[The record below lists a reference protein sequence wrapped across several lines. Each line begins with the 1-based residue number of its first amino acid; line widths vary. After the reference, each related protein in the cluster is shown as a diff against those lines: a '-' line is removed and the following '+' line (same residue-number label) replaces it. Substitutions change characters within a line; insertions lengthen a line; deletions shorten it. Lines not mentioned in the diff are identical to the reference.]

1 LRVIWKNRAV
11 TERKKRIVRS
21 WNRALPDAGMDTLKI
36 IPLGGL
42 GEFGLNMMLLEYG
55 DAAVAIDCGLM
66 FPGADLLGIDLV
78 IPDVSYLIERRD
90 KLKAIVLTHAH
101 EDHVGA
107 LPFILEHFNVPI
119 FGTRLTLGLLAN
131 KLREHDLEDT
141 VDVRQ
146 ITAGAPWDIA
156 PFRIEG
162 IRVTHSLMDCL
173 ALAVETPIGTVIH
186 TGDFKIDNTPME
198 GEMFDFQRFAAYG
211 ERGVLLLLSDS
222 TNVERTGHTPSERE
236 VGSNLEQIIQSSTG
250 KVLVSTFS
258 SSIPRIQQVVEISE
272 RSDRRVV
279 LSGRSMIRNSQVA
292 AELGYLH
299 LPRNAMT
306 ESDRW
311 QDLPESRLTFLTT
324 GSQGEPLSALHRIAL
339 NDHKNIKITP
349 GDTVILSSKFI
360 PGNEKTISNL
370 IDHLYRRGAEVH
382 YEKVSEI
389 HVSGHASQEELK
401 IMLQLTRPRYFV
413 PIHGEY
419 RHLVRHRRLAQEVGI
434 PAENC
439 FILEDGDVLELSAQ
453 SAQKTTS
460 IQVGKVFVDGKGV
473 GDVGDIVIRDRRHLS
488 EDGMVLA
495 VMAIHQQSGEL
506 VAGPDMISRGFMS
519 AEESEEVLEHAKKV
533 VLETL
538 GAMNRETRTDPAEL
552 KEEVRRALRR
562 FFRKKLERHPV
573 VLPYI
578 IET

>member
-1 LRVIWKNRAV
+1 M
-11 TERKKRIVRS
+11 ES
-21 WNRALPDAGMDTLKI
+21 LKI

-42 GEFGLNMMLLEYG
+42 GEFGLNMMLVEYG
-55 DAAVAIDCGLM
+55 DAAIAIDCGLM

-78 IPDVSYLIERRD
+78 IPDVSYLLARRD
-90 KLKAIVLTHAH
+90 KLKAIVLTHGH

-107 LPFILEHFNVPI
+107 LPFLLEHFEVPI
-119 FGTRLTLGLLAN
+119 FGTHLTLGLLAN
-131 KLREHDLEDT
+131 KLREHDLEDSA
-141 VDVRQ
+141 DVRR
-146 ITAGAPWDIA
+146 ITAGAPWDVA

-162 IRVTHSLMDCL
+162 IRVTHSLVDCL
-173 ALAVETPIGTVIH
+173 ALAIETPAGTVIH

-222 TNVERTGHTPSERE
+222 TNVERPGHTPSERD
-236 VGSNLEQIIQSSTG
+236 VGSNLEHIIQSSTG
-250 KVLVSTFS
+250 KVLVSTFA

-272 RSDRRVV
+272 RCNRRVI
-279 LSGRSMIRNSQVA
+279 LSGRSMIRNTQVA
-292 AELGYLH
+292 AELGYLD
-299 LPRNAMT
+299 LPRHTMT
-306 ESDRW
+306 ENDRW
-311 QDLPESRLTFLTT
+311 QDLAPDRLTFLTT
-324 GSQGEPLSALHRIAL
+324 GSQGEPLSALHRVAL
-339 NDHKNIKITP
+339 NDHKVIRIDP

-439 FILEDGDVLELSAQ
+439 FILEDGDVLEISAHG
-453 SAQKTTS
+453 AQKTAPVP
-460 IQVGKVFVDGKGV
+460 VGKVFVDGKGV
-473 GDVGDIVIRDRRHLS
+473 GDVGDVVIRDRRHLS

-495 VMAIHQQSGEL
+495 VMAIHQQTGEL
-506 VAGPDMISRGFMS
+506 VAGPDLISRGFML

-533 VLETL
+533 VMETL
-538 GAMNRETRTDPAEL
+538 NGINRETRTDPAEL
-552 KEEVRRALRR
+552 KEEVRKALRR

>member
-1 LRVIWKNRAV
+1 M
-11 TERKKRIVRS
+11 E
-21 WNRALPDAGMDTLKI
+21 PLKI

-42 GEFGLNMMLLEYG
+42 GEFGLNMMLVEYG
-55 DAAVAIDCGLM
+55 EAAIAIDCGLM

-78 IPDVSYLIERRD
+78 IPDVSYLLEQKH

-107 LPFILEHFNVPI
+107 LPYILRHLDVPI

-131 KLREHDLEDT
+131 KLKEHDLEDSADT
-141 VDVRQ
+141 HE
-146 ITAGAPWDIA
+146 ITAGQPWDIT
-156 PFRIEG
+156 PFQIEG

-173 ALAVETPIGTVIH
+173 ALAIETPIGTVLH
-186 TGDFKIDNTPME
+186 TGDFKIDNTPVE

-211 ERGVLLLLSDS
+211 EKGVLLLLSDS
-222 TNVERTGHTPSERE
+222 TNVERAGYTPSERE
-236 VGSNLEQIIQSSTG
+236 VGTNLEQIIQGSTG

-258 SSIPRIQQVVEISE
+258 SSIPRIQQVVDISE
-272 RSDRRVV
+272 RCGRRVV

-292 AELGYLH
+292 AELGYLN
-299 LPRNAMT
+299 LPRGFMT
-306 ESDRW
+306 ENERW
-311 QDLPESRLTFLTT
+311 RELPPDQLTFLTT
-324 GSQGEPLSALHRIAL
+324 GSQGEPLSVLHRVAL
-339 NDHKNIKITP
+339 DDHKTIKVVP

-370 IDHLYRRGAEVH
+370 INHLYRRGAEVH

-401 IMLQLTRPRYFV
+401 TMLQLTRPRYFV

-419 RHLVRHRRLAQEVGI
+419 RHLVRHRRLAQDVGI
-434 PAENC
+434 PEKNC
-439 FILEDGDVLELSAQ
+439 FILEDGDVLELTAQ
-453 SAQKTTS
+453 SARKLKP

-473 GDVGDIVIRDRRHLS
+473 GDVGDVVIRDRRHLS

-495 VMAIHQQSGEL
+495 VIAIHQQTGEL
-506 VAGPDMISRGFMS
+506 VSGPDLITRGLMS
-519 AEESEEVLEHAKKV
+519 AEESGEVLEHAKKA
-533 VLETL
+533 VLQTL
-538 GAMNRETRTDPAEL
+538 AGMSREIRTDPGEL
-552 KEEVRRALRR
+552 KEELRKALRR
-562 FFRKKLERHPV
+562 YFRKTFERHPV

>member
-1 LRVIWKNRAV
+1 
-11 TERKKRIVRS
+11 
-21 WNRALPDAGMDTLKI
+21 MDTVRI

-42 GEFGLNMMLLEYG
+42 GEFGLNMMLIEFG
-55 DAAVAIDCGLM
+55 DDAIAVDCGLM
-66 FPGADLLGIDLV
+66 FPSAELLGIDLV
-78 IPDVSYLIERRD
+78 IPDVSYLLENRA
-90 KLKAIVLTHAH
+90 KLKAIVLTHGH

-107 LPFILEHFNVPI
+107 LPYILEHFDVPI

-131 KLREHDLEDT
+131 KLREHDLEAT
-141 VDVRQ
+141 VDVRE
-146 ITAGAPWDIA
+146 ITAGAPWDVG

-173 ALAVETPIGTVIH
+173 ALAIETPIGTVIH
-186 TGDFKIDNTPME
+186 TGDFKIDNTPVE

-211 ERGVLLLLSDS
+211 EKGVLLLLSDS
-222 TNVERTGHTPSERE
+222 TNVERSGHTPSERE
-236 VGSNLEQIIQSSTG
+236 IGTNLEQIIQRSSG
-250 KVLVSTFS
+250 KVLVSTFA
-258 SSIPRIQQVVEISE
+258 SSIPRIQQVADISE
-272 RSDRRVV
+272 RCGRRLV

-292 AELGYLH
+292 AELGYLQ
-299 LPRNAMT
+299 LRRSVMT
-306 ESDRW
+306 ESERW
-311 QDLPESRLTFLTT
+311 QDLAPERLAFLTT
-324 GSQGEPLSALHRIAL
+324 GSQGEPLSVLHRVAL
-339 NDHKNIKITP
+339 NDHKSIKIEP

-370 IDHLYRRGAEVH
+370 INHLYRRGAEVH

-389 HVSGHASQEELK
+389 HVSGHASREELK

-434 PAENC
+434 PADRC
-439 FILEDGDVLELSAQ
+439 FILEDGDVLELTAN
-453 SAQKTTS
+453 SAQKVAP
-460 IQVGKVFVDGKGV
+460 IQVGRVFVDGKGV

-488 EDGMVLA
+488 EDGLVLA
-495 VMAIHQQSGEL
+495 VMAIHQQSGDL
-506 VAGPDMISRGFMS
+506 VAGPDLISRGFVS
-519 AEESEEVLEHAKKV
+519 AEESDEILEHAKSV
-533 VLETL
+533 VLQAL
-538 GAMNRETRTDPAEL
+538 NAMNRETRTDPAEL
-552 KEEVRRALRR
+552 KEEVRKALRR

>member
-1 LRVIWKNRAV
+1 MEPLR
-11 TERKKRIVRS
+11 
-21 WNRALPDAGMDTLKI
+21 I

-42 GEFGLNMMLLEYG
+42 GEFGLNMMLLEHG
-55 DAAVAIDCGLM
+55 DSAIAIDCGLM

-78 IPDVSYLIERRD
+78 IPDVNYLLERQN

-101 EDHVGA
+101 EDHIGA
-107 LPFILEHFNVPI
+107 LPYILKHLSVPI

-131 KLREHDLEDT
+131 KLKEHDLDDT
-141 VDVRQ
+141 ADIRE
-146 ITAGAPWDIA
+146 ITAGQPWDIA

-173 ALAVETPIGTVIH
+173 ALAIETPMGTVIH

-211 ERGVLLLLSDS
+211 EKGVLLLLSDS
-222 TNVERTGHTPSERE
+222 TNVERSGYTPSERE
-236 VGSNLEQIIQSSTG
+236 VGGNLEQIIQHSTG

-258 SSIPRIQQVVEISE
+258 SSIPRIQQVIDISE
-272 RSDRRVV
+272 RSGRRVV

-292 AELGYLH
+292 SELGYLH
-299 LPRNAMT
+299 LPRNVMT
-306 ESDRW
+306 ENERW
-311 QDLPESRLTFLTT
+311 HDLPSHQLTFLTT
-324 GSQGEPLSALHRIAL
+324 GSQGEPLSVLHRVAL
-339 NDHKNIKITP
+339 DDHKTIKVAP

-370 IDHLYRRGAEVH
+370 INHLYRRGAEVH

-401 IMLQLTRPRYFV
+401 TMLQLTRPRYFV

-419 RHLVRHRRLAQEVGI
+419 RHLVRHRRLAQDVGL
-434 PAENC
+434 PEENC
-439 FILEDGDVLELSAQ
+439 FILEDGDVLELTAHG
-453 SAQKTTS
+453 AHKVEP
-460 IQVGKVFVDGKGV
+460 IRVGRVFVDGKGV
-473 GDVGDIVIRDRRHLS
+473 GDVGDVVIRDRRHLS

-506 VAGPDMISRGFMS
+506 VAGPDLISRGFMR
-519 AEESEEVLEHAKKV
+519 EEEGEEILEQARKV

-538 GAMNRETRTDPAEL
+538 SEINRETRTDPAEL
-552 KEEVRRALRR
+552 QEEVRKALRR
-562 FFRKKLERHPV
+562 YFRKRLERHPV

>member
-1 LRVIWKNRAV
+1 M
-11 TERKKRIVRS
+11 E
-21 WNRALPDAGMDTLKI
+21 PLKI

-42 GEFGLNMMLLEYG
+42 GEFGLNMMLIEYG
-55 DAAVAIDCGLM
+55 DAAIAIDCGLM
-66 FPGADLLGIDLV
+66 FPDANLLGIDLV
-78 IPDVSYLIERRD
+78 IPDVTYLLEHRD

-107 LPFILEHFNVPI
+107 LPFILKHLDVPI
-119 FGTRLTLGLLAN
+119 YGTRLTLGLLAN
-131 KLREHDLEDT
+131 KLREHDLEDSA
-141 VDVRQ
+141 DIHE
-146 ITAGAPWDIA
+146 ITAGDPWEIA

-162 IRVTHSLMDCL
+162 LRVTHSLMDCL

-211 ERGVLLLLSDS
+211 EKGVLLLMSDS
-222 TNVERTGHTPSERE
+222 TNVERAGYTPSERE
-236 VGSNLEQIIQSSTG
+236 VGTNLQQIIQGSTG

-258 SSIPRIQQVVEISE
+258 SSIPRIQQVVDISE
-272 RSDRRVV
+272 RCDRRVV

-292 AELGYLH
+292 ADLGYLR
-299 LPRNAMT
+299 LPRNYMT
-306 ESDRW
+306 ENERW
-311 QDLPESRLTFLTT
+311 HDLPADRLTFLTT
-324 GSQGEPLSALHRIAL
+324 GSQGEPLSVLHRVAL
-339 NDHKNIKITP
+339 DDHKTLKVEP

-370 IDHLYRRGAEVH
+370 INHLYRRGAEVH

-389 HVSGHASQEELK
+389 HMSGHASQEELK
-401 IMLQLTRPRYFV
+401 TMLQLTRPRYFV

-419 RHLVRHRRLAQEVGI
+419 RHLVRHRRLAQEVGV
-434 PAENC
+434 PEENC
-439 FILEDGDVLELSAQ
+439 FILEDGDVLELTAHG
-453 SAQKTTS
+453 ARKTQP
-460 IQVGKVFVDGKGV
+460 IQAGKVFVDGKGV

-506 VAGPDMISRGFMS
+506 VAGPDLISRGFIR
-519 AEESEEVLEHAKKV
+519 AEESEEVLEHAKRV
-533 VLETL
+533 VLDTL
-538 GAMNRETRTDPAEL
+538 TGMNREARTDPAEL
-552 KEEVRRALRR
+552 KEEVRKALRR
-562 FFRKKLERHPV
+562 YFRKSLERHPV
-573 VLPYI
+573 ILPYV

>member
-1 LRVIWKNRAV
+1 MHPLR
-11 TERKKRIVRS
+11 
-21 WNRALPDAGMDTLKI
+21 I

-42 GEFGLNMMLLEYG
+42 GEFGLNMMLIEYG
-55 DAAVAIDCGLM
+55 DAAVAVDCGLM

-78 IPDVSYLIERRD
+78 VPDVSYLVERKD
-90 KLKAIVLTHAH
+90 YLKAIILTHAH

-107 LPFILEHFNVPI
+107 LPYILMHLGVPI

-131 KLREHDLEDT
+131 KLEEHDLEDT
-141 VDVRQ
+141 ADVRE
-146 ITAGAPWDIA
+146 ITAGKPWEVA

-173 ALAVETPIGTVIH
+173 ALAVETPLGMVIH

-211 ERGVLLLLSDS
+211 EKGVLLLLSDS
-222 TNVERTGHTPSERE
+222 TNVERPGYTPSERE
-236 VGSNLEQIIQSSTG
+236 VGRNLEQIFQESAG
-250 KVLVSTFS
+250 KILVSTFS
-258 SSIPRIQQVVEISE
+258 SSIPRIQQVVDISE
-272 RSDRRVV
+272 RCGRRVV
-279 LSGRSMIRNSQVA
+279 LSGRSMIRNGQIASD
-292 AELGYLH
+292 LGYLR
-299 LPRNAMT
+299 LPRNSMT
-306 ESDRW
+306 ESERW
-311 QDLPESRLTFLTT
+311 HDLPSTELTFLTT
-324 GSQGEPLSALHRIAL
+324 GSQGEPLSVLHRVAL
-339 NDHKNIKITP
+339 DDHKTIKIDP

-370 IDHLYRRGAEVH
+370 INHLYRRGAEVH

-401 IMLQLTRPRYFV
+401 TMLQLTRPRYFV

-419 RHLVRHRRLAQEVGI
+419 RHLVKHRRLAQDVGV
-434 PAENC
+434 PEEHC
-439 FILEDGDVLELSAQ
+439 FILEDGDVLELTAHG
-453 SAQKTTS
+453 AQK
-460 IQVGKVFVDGKGV
+460 IKPVQAGRVFVDGKGV
-473 GDVGDIVIRDRRHLS
+473 GDVGDVVIRDRRHLS

-506 VAGPDMISRGFMS
+506 VAGPDLISRGFMGDPF
-519 AEESEEVLEHAKKV
+519 SEEVLEQARKV

-538 GAMNRETRTDPAEL
+538 SGMNRETRTDPGEL
-552 KEEVRRALRR
+552 KEEVRKSLRR
-562 FFRKKLERHPV
+562 YFRKRLERHPV

>member
-1 LRVIWKNRAV
+1 MEPLR
-11 TERKKRIVRS
+11 
-21 WNRALPDAGMDTLKI
+21 I

-55 DAAVAIDCGLM
+55 DSAIAVDCGLM

-78 IPDVSYLIERRD
+78 IPDVSYLLERRD

-107 LPFILEHFNVPI
+107 LPYILKHLSVPI
-119 FGTRLTLGLLAN
+119 FGTRLTLGLLEN
-131 KLREHDLEDT
+131 KLKEHDLSDDADIRE
-141 VDVRQ
+141 
-146 ITAGAPWDIA
+146 ITAGEPWDIA
-156 PFRIEG
+156 PFQIEG

-173 ALAVETPIGTVIH
+173 ALAIETPIGTVIH

-211 ERGVLLLLSDS
+211 EKGVLLLMSDS
-222 TNVERTGHTPSERE
+222 TNVERSGYTPSERE
-236 VGSNLEQIIQSSTG
+236 VGGNLEQIIEHSAG

-258 SSIPRIQQVVEISE
+258 SSIPRIQQVVDISE
-272 RSDRRVV
+272 RCGRRVV

-292 AELGYLH
+292 SELGYLR
-299 LPRNAMT
+299 LPRNFMT
-306 ESDRW
+306 ENERW
-311 QDLPESRLTFLTT
+311 QNLPPHHVTFLTT
-324 GSQGEPLSALHRIAL
+324 GSQGEPLSVLHRVAL
-339 NDHKNIKITP
+339 DDHKTIKVEP

-370 IDHLYRRGAEVH
+370 INHLYRRGAEVH

-401 IMLQLTRPRYFV
+401 TMLQLTRPRYFV

-419 RHLVRHRRLAQEVGI
+419 RHLVKHRRLAQNVGV
-434 PAENC
+434 PEENC
-439 FILEDGDVLELSAQ
+439 FILEDGDVLELTAHG
-453 SAQKTTS
+453 AQKATPVA
-460 IQVGKVFVDGKGV
+460 VGRVFVDGKGI
-473 GDVGDIVIRDRRHLS
+473 GDVGDVVIRDRRHLS

-495 VMAIHQQSGEL
+495 VMAIHQQTGEL
-506 VAGPDMISRGFMS
+506 VAGPDLISRGFMR
-519 AEESEEVLEHAKKV
+519 AEEGEEILEQARKV
-533 VLETL
+533 VLDTL
-538 GAMNRETRTDPAEL
+538 SEINRETRTDPPEL
-552 KEEVRRALRR
+552 QEEVRKALRR
-562 FFRKKLERHPV
+562 YFRKRLERHPV